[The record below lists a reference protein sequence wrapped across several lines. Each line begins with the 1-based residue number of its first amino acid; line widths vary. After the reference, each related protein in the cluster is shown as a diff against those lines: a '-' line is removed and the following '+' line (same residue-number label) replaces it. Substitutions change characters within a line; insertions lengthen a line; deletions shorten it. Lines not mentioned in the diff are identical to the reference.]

1 MTKKKSDITNQFD
14 ILCSIWI
21 LANIDE
27 NPLITYEG
35 IKYRLGLLENFDIR
49 ALVSSRSELFR
60 RTTPHHRLEAWKNE
74 MLKNKHLP
82 SWIKN
87 IENKEDRESKIREL
101 STNDVFRSQFR
112 VGLEDF
118 NAPKSE
124 IEIIKWG
131 IEHIERLRN
140 AELDTKKGR
149 RNFWSTVIIPVL
161 SIIIAGSS
169 IFYGY
174 KIQQSSNQNQM
185 ELKRYEVE
193 FKPKQEGYV
202 NYMKA
207 ISDAS
212 VFSKA
217 NLPVNM
223 MQSLTDA
230 EQSFYIL
237 EPFLSDRNRE
247 RIDKEYKLFYSM
259 CIGIALSD
267 SITRYSPNVNDSF
280 LLYKDFFKNNLYEA
294 LFNNND

>member
-1 MTKKKSDITNQFD
+1 MTKNNSTNRFD

-21 LANIDE
+21 IASIDE

-35 IKYRLGLLENFDIR
+35 LKYRLGLPDSFDVK
-49 ALVSSRSELFR
+49 ALVHSRSELFR
-60 RTTPHHRLEAWKNE
+60 KTTPQNRLDTWKTDMRSGNR
-74 MLKNKHLP
+74 LP
-82 SWIKN
+82 SWIRI
-87 IENKEDRESKIREL
+87 IENDKERENKIENL
-101 STNDVFRSQFR
+101 SVNDVFRSQFR
-112 VGLEDF
+112 IEH

-131 IEHIERLRN
+131 LEHIERLRN
-140 AELDTKKGR
+140 AELDAKKGR
-149 RNFWSTVIIPVL
+149 TSFWSTVIIPAM
-161 SIIIAGSS
+161 SIIIAGLS

-185 ELKRYEVE
+185 ELKHYEVE

-237 EPFLSDRNRE
+237 EPFLPDKDRAKIE
-247 RIDKEYKLFYSM
+247 KEYKLFYGM
-259 CIGIALSD
+259 CCRIALSD
-267 SITRYSPNVNDSF
+267 SMKRYSSSVDNSF
-280 LLYKDFFKNNLYEA
+280 SMYKDFFRDNLYEA
-294 LFNNND
+294 LFNEKRINE